1 MLCCGSLAVLMLLWY
16 ACSMRFMVSQ
26 CVWNVCDALSA
37 CSAGSTRVAGAKTA
51 GRDITTLSITS
62 AAVACPALLTDIPCA
77 QHVCC

>member
-37 CSAGSTRVAGAKTA
+37 CSAGSTLVAGAKTA
-51 GRDITTLSITS
+51 TSPHSLSRQQQWRAQPS
-62 AAVACPALLTDIPCA
+62 LLTYHAPNMYAVDS
-77 QHVCC
+77 